1 VIPGSDLGAG
11 QLVSCPERNNF
22 SENYAPSII
31 FASPVL
37 GQKKKSLNK
46 INMIGRKI
54 KGLPWAPTCLTL
66 ALNDTQLSK
75 QHEITSVAYGS

>member
-1 VIPGSDLGAG
+1 
-11 QLVSCPERNNF
+11 
-22 SENYAPSII
+22 
-31 FASPVL
+31 
-37 GQKKKSLNK
+37 
-46 INMIGRKI
+46 MIGRKI